1 MVKVT
6 GVALHFSTAFIRVDH
21 SSDKGA
27 RPILSLLTIENERN
41 HRNYRRAADRARF
54 RGFLESYM
62 RVPVLC
68 LLGCLVFP
76 FVTHAQQ
83 VPVFEVSKA
92 DSVIK
97 FSVSASVKIEGNFDK
112 WDASMTFTS
121 PELSTAVLTSRFRQT
136 V

>member
-1 MVKVT
+1 
-6 GVALHFSTAFIRVDH
+6 
-21 SSDKGA
+21 
-27 RPILSLLTIENERN
+27 
-41 HRNYRRAADRARF
+41 
-54 RGFLESYM
+54 M

-68 LLGCLVFP
+68 LLACLVFP
-76 FVTHAQQ
+76 SVTHAQR